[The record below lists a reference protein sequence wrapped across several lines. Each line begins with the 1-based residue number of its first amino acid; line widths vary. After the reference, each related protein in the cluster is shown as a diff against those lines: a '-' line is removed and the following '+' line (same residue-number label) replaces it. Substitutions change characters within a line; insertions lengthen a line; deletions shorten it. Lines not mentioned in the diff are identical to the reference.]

1 MKIDIRDI
9 TGRIVGEVEQ
19 ETASR
24 AFRAADVLRTSA
36 QNVLK
41 NDPKRT
47 GREYRKPHTK
57 KAKYTASAPGEPPA
71 NRSGMLRLSWRAA
84 SAAERTADSFVIK
97 PAISTNIKYA
107 PYLQEGTPK
116 MKPRPF
122 EQPIIDGAKD
132 KVMAI
137 FSEPYLNK

>member
-1 MKIDIRDI
+1 MKIDIKDI
-9 TGRIVGEVEQ
+9 TGKILGEVEQ

-24 AFRAADVLRTSA
+24 AFRAANELKTSA
-36 QNVLK
+36 QRVLK
-41 NDPKRT
+41 GQRSGKV
-47 GREYRKPHTK
+47 YRKPFTK
-57 KAKYTASAPGEPPA
+57 KAKYQASAPGEPPA
-71 NRSGMLRLSWRAA
+71 NRSGMLRLSWSPVAA
-84 SAAERTADSFVIK
+84 SERTADSFVIK

-116 MKPRPF
+116 VKPRPF
-122 EQPIIDGAKD
+122 EQPIIDEAKD